1 MLSIPSAPRE
11 QFEVCLRGKPVSI
24 SEHGLYIKWLRYY
37 LDFCLKYDF
46 ATAQRESLAHFL
58 RKLQE
63 KKQSKVQQQQAADPI
78 AIYYELILS
87 T

>member
-1 MLSIPSAPRE
+1 MT
-11 QFEVCLRGKPVSI
+11 LRQHK
-24 SEHGLYIKWLRYY
+24 
-37 LDFCLKYDF
+37 
-46 ATAQRESLAHFL
+46 ESLAHFL

-63 KKQSKVQQQQAADPI
+63 KKQSKVQQQQAADRI